1 MAINPQRYNTY
12 VGYLVA
18 SDNSYSVPPSAYSSS
33 IASQMTQSQNYTD
46 WLIARGSLAFPS
58 DTIPSDDQV
67 ARDASLWFLEPSAP
81 TNVAFNTFNDTD
93 QVATGL
99 PQQMSPFIDVN
110 TAVWGIY
117 FPAINGQGQLAAA
130 VGKIQVYGTTVTGLA
145 GEGNNPT
152 NSTSQAAFL
161 VLANKIGD
169 KYAAT
174 SATEN
179 YGGFGSDGPY
189 ATALEAMYALLYSG
203 AIISLNGAPIYIDNI

>member
-1 MAINPQRYNTY
+1 
-12 VGYLVA
+12 
-18 SDNSYSVPPSAYSSS
+18 
-33 IASQMTQSQNYTD
+33 
-46 WLIARGSLAFPS
+46 
-58 DTIPSDDQV
+58 
-67 ARDASLWFLEPSAP
+67 
-81 TNVAFNTFNDTD
+81 
-93 QVATGL
+93 
-99 PQQMSPFIDVN
+99 MSPFIDVN

-145 GEGNNPT
+145 GQGNFPT
-152 NSTSQAAFL
+152 NSTSLAAFL

-189 ATALEAMYALLYSG
+189 ATGLEAIYALLYSG
-203 AIISLNGAPIYIDNI
+203 AIVSLNGAPIYIDNI